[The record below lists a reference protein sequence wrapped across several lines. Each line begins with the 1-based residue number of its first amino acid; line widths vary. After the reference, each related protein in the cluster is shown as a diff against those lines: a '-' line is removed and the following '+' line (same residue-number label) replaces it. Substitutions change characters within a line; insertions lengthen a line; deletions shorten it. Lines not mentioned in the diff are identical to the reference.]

1 MNMRLRV
8 STLPSPAPAPPP
20 PQEVISVHQHPLASA
35 RTVAMHVALPQQ
47 LIVSEDTQRKVER
60 IKALARA
67 QPGASPLAIMG
78 ALA

>member
-1 MNMRLRV
+1 
-8 STLPSPAPAPPP
+8 
-20 PQEVISVHQHPLASA
+20 
-35 RTVAMHVALPQQ
+35 MHVALPQQ